1 VSRDLGDDSERARRR
16 AARDLKPSP
25 APVPPRR
32 SRHARSQLVIFL
44 NFCLSMALFL
54 MLGAGALIY
63 WGAGQFEGAGPLRE
77 EATYVVPRGSGAQTI
92 AAGLEREG
100 IISDAQV
107 FEYGVRFAGAG
118 GELKPGEYA
127 FAPGISMRGVMEKLR
142 GGQSIVH
149 SVTVPEGWTVQR
161 VYDRI
166 AASEVLVGDMPEL
179 VPEGTLRPDTYLVQR
194 GDSRSTLIQRMRDA
208 QDQLVAEIWERRDP
222 EIPVDDVGEFLTL
235 ASIVERETGIDSERP
250 HVASVFINRLRKGM
264 RLQSDP
270 TFLYGVY
277 GGAGK
282 PSDRPVTQS
291 DIDSD
296 TPYNTYRIN
305 GLPPGP
311 IANPGRAA
319 LEAVANPIETDDVYF
334 VADGTGGHVFA
345 ETLDEH
351 NRNVRQYREFERQQR
366 AGAEAAGQ

>member
-1 VSRDLGDDSERARRR
+1 VSQDSGADSRRERRK
-16 AARDLKPSP
+16 AARELRPSP
-25 APVPPRR
+25 APLPPRR
-32 SRHARSQLVIFL
+32 SRHARSQIVIFL

-54 MLGAGALIY
+54 MLAAGAVIY
-63 WGAGQFEGAGPLRE
+63 WGAGQFEGPGPLRQ
-77 EATYVVPRGSGAQTI
+77 EATYVVPSGSGAQTI

-127 FAPGISMRGVMEKLR
+127 FTPGISMRGVMEKLR
-142 GGQSIVH
+142 SGKSIVH
-149 SVTVPEGWTVQR
+149 SVTIPEGWTVQR
-161 VYDRI
+161 IYDRI
-166 AASEVLVGDMPEL
+166 AASEVLSGAMPEL
-179 VPEGTLRPDTYLVQR
+179 LPEGTLRPDTYLVQR
-194 GDSRSTLIQRMRDA
+194 GDSRKGLVQRMKDA
-208 QDQLVAEIWERRDP
+208 QDRLVAEIWETRNP
-222 EIPVDDVGEFLTL
+222 EVPVDDIGQFLTL
-235 ASIVERETGIDSERP
+235 ASIVERETGVDSERP
-250 HVASVFINRLRKGM
+250 HVASVFVNRLRKGM

-319 LEAVANPIETDDVYF
+319 LEAVANPLETDDVYF

-351 NRNVRQYREFERQQR
+351 NRNVQRYREYERQQR
-366 AGAEAAGQ
+366 AAAEAAE

>member
-1 VSRDLGDDSERARRR
+1 
-16 AARDLKPSP
+16 LKPSP
-25 APVPPRR
+25 APGPPRR

-194 GDSRSTLIQRMRDA
+194 GDSRSALIQRMRDA